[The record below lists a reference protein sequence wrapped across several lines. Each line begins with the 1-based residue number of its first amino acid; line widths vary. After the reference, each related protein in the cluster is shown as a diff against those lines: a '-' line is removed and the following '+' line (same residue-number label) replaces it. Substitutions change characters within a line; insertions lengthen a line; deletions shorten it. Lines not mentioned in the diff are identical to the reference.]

1 MRRFA
6 PVFFALLFILPLPV
20 GAGTYAEITK
30 PTNARYGPGTTY
42 KVAKVL
48 RTGSVVEIAETI
60 KKKDRTWYKIKQ
72 DAGLRYPE
80 RVAGAWYVAADLVRV
95 RTAYKAECEPLKKKK
110 NGKRIIVDIS
120 AQKLY
125 AMDGDKLFMSASVS
139 TGNKT
144 TPTPKGTFSI
154 FRKTPS
160 RYMQGPLPGISK
172 QYFDLPGVPW
182 TMYFTEQGAA
192 IHGAYWHESFGATHS
207 NGCVNLPVAKARQL
221 YTWADVGTTVVV
233 RQ

>member
-1 MRRFA
+1 
-6 PVFFALLFILPLPV
+6 
-20 GAGTYAEITK
+20 
-30 PTNARYGPGTTY
+30 
-42 KVAKVL
+42 
-48 RTGSVVEIAETI
+48 
-60 KKKDRTWYKIKQ
+60 
-72 DAGLRYPE
+72 
-80 RVAGAWYVAADLVRV
+80 
-95 RTAYKAECEPLKKKK
+95 
-110 NGKRIIVDIS
+110 
-120 AQKLY
+120 
-125 AMDGDKLFMSASVS
+125 MDGDKLFMSASVS

-192 IHGAYWHESFGATHS
+192 IHGAYWHSDFGATHS

-221 YTWADVGTTVVV
+221 YTWADVGTKVVV